1 MRLLRAAV
9 LVGACRAAW
18 STDPRLLVRLFVANH
33 PDRPCVPITGPGLG
47 TPGRPAKAWPA
58 THCVKQTLSREDVAQ
73 EGPD

>member
-18 STDPRLLVRLFVANH
+18 SADHRPLVRLVVPNH
-33 PDRPCVPITGPGLG
+33 PDQPCVPITGPGLG
-47 TPGRPAKAWPA
+47 TPGSPAKAWPA
-58 THCVKQTLSREDVAQ
+58 THCVKQTLSREDMAQ